1 MGVSNRKGT
10 DMDTIKKVIARSSD
24 QSAALDVALKAAL
37 AFLEQFR
44 AASQTPPACPP
55 GFAGQAR

>member
-10 DMDTIKKVIARSSD
+10 DMDTIKQVIARSSD
-24 QSAALDVALKAAL
+24 QSAALDAAIRAAL
-37 AFLEQFR
+37 AFLAQSR
-44 AASQTPPACPP
+44 AAAQTPPACPP